1 MPERAVVVAG
11 SRTPFARA
19 FAQLHRLDAIELAKA
34 AVGGLLSQTELKKE
48 DIDAVRWGGVV
59 LPSASPN
66 IARELAIDL
75 DLPSDAEAMTV
86 TRACASGLQA
96 VTSGVELIE
105 RGHAEV
111 VIAGGG
117 DSSSNFEVALPSHV
131 IHAFAPLALGKGMG
145 FGGWM
150 NALGQFVPPWKAL
163 PRAPKVAER
172 STGEVMGE
180 SAEKM
185 AEIHRITRQA
195 QDELALMSQQRAHA
209 AWESGFLKEEVAPMD
224 VPGGAKLTHDTLIR
238 KDTSLEKLAKLR
250 PVFQEDGT
258 LTAGNSTAL
267 TDGAAAVLLMSE
279 SKAKALGFQPLAA
292 FKSWAYVGVDPRDQ
306 LLIGPALAMPLALK
320 RAQLDLEDMDL
331 IDIHE
336 AFAAVVLCCL
346 KAMEDPAF
354 CKDRLGRS
362 QPLGIVDWDR
372 LNVYGGSIALGHPFA
387 ATGARMVTT
396 MARGLHDSPGRK
408 HALLGICAAGGLGAA
423 AVLERV

>member
-1 MPERAVVVAG
+1 MPERAVIVAG

-19 FAQLHRLDAIELAKA
+19 FAHMHKLDAIQLANA
-34 AVGGLLSQTELKKE
+34 AVTGLLQESGLEKGQ
-48 DIDAVRWGGVV
+48 IDAVRWGGVV

-66 IARELAIDL
+66 VARELAIDL
-75 DLPSDAEAMTV
+75 DLPARAEAMTV

-96 VTSGVELIE
+96 VTEAVELIE

-117 DSSSNFEVALPSHV
+117 DSSSNFEVALPPHV
-131 IHAFAPLALGKGMG
+131 IHAFAPLALGKGLG

-185 AEIHRITRQA
+185 AGIHGISRQA
-195 QDELALMSQQRAHA
+195 QDELALLSQQRAAA
-209 AWESGFLKEEVAPMD
+209 AWDSGFLENEVVGIELPNGD
-224 VPGGAKLTHDTLIR
+224 RLERDTLIR
-238 KDTSLEKLAKLR
+238 PNTSLERLAKLR
-250 PVFQEDGT
+250 PAFAENGT

-279 SKAKALGFQPLAA
+279 SKAERLGYQPLAA
-292 FKSWAYVGVDPRDQ
+292 FKSWAFVGVDPRDQ
-306 LLIGPALAMPLALK
+306 LLIGPALAMPLALE
-320 RAQLDLEDMDL
+320 RAGLALDDMDL
-331 IDIHE
+331 VDIHE

-346 KAMEDPAF
+346 KAMESPDF
-354 CKDRLGRS
+354 CRDRLGRAEPVGS
-362 QPLGIVDWDR
+362 VDSDR
-372 LNVYGGSIALGHPFA
+372 LNIYGGSIALGHPFA

-396 MARGLHDSPGRK
+396 MARGLHDGDRQ
-408 HALLGICAAGGLGAA
+408 HALLGLCAAGGLGAA
-423 AVLERV
+423 AVLERL